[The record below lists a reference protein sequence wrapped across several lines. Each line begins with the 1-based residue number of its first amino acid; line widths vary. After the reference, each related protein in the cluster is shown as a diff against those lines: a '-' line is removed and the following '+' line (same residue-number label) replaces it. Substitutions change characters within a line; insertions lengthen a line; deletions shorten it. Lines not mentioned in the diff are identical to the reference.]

1 VTGRF
6 PEVSGRQAIVEVM
19 AHKGDAGYKTG
30 LTPTLAGDPGDHP
43 PMKVDAGSSDTVVLQ
58 DNPPGYSGPAGPGR
72 DAAWQAYL
80 AQQSGAK
87 SGTVSPTLV
96 LPNPDAV
103 SDPGLKTV
111 GAAAKQQGVSY
122 AWGGG
127 HIEGK
132 TGVSHGQLN
141 TTMDESWTYN
151 DHQRIGFDCAG
162 LARFATCEGR
172 GIDISAGNNGDTDG
186 QYGALSGP
194 GGGGRPVSDA
204 MLKPGDLIYYGP
216 AGAPHHVAIYAGN
229 GLVVQAHGSGTPV
242 EVSPIDLTEQH
253 VNVHIGN

>member
-1 VTGRF
+1 MTGQF
-6 PEVSGRQAIVEVM
+6 PEASGRHAIVEVTP
-19 AHKGDAGYKTG
+19 HKGDLGYQTR
-30 LTPTLAGDPGDHP
+30 LTPTLAGDPRDHP

-72 DAAWQAYL
+72 DAAWQTYL

-96 LPNPDAV
+96 LPNADAV

-141 TTMDESWTYN
+141 TIMDESWTYN

-162 LARFATCEGR
+162 LARFATSEGR
-172 GIDISAGNNGDTDG
+172 GIDINAGNIDDTVG

-194 GGGGRPVSDA
+194 GGRGRPVADA

-216 AGAPHHVAIYAGN
+216 VGAPHHVAIYAGN
-229 GLVVQAHGSGTPV
+229 GLVVQAHGSGIPV